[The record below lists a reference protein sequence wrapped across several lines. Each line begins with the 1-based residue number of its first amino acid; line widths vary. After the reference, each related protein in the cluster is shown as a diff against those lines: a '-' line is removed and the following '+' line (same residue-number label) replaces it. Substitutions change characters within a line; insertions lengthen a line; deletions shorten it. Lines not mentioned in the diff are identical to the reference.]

1 MEDVTE
7 AFVIVVILLGLIFVA
22 IKLTDSIQS
31 ELNFSYDC
39 KNKKQSHAHFTP
51 MIKQQVMFWSD

>member
-7 AFVIVVILLGLIFVA
+7 AFIIVIILLGLIFVA
-22 IKLTDSIQS
+22 IISDQS

-39 KNKKQSHAHFTP
+39 KNKKKPRPFYTYDQTTGDVFDR
-51 MIKQQVMFWSD
+51 INL